1 MLRIENISMNVGTK
15 SLLDNVSVSFEPGKM
30 NLIIGPNGAG
40 KSTLVKIL
48 AGQMHASAG
57 KVFYGDAEL
66 STFTT
71 THLSKHRAVLSQ
83 NIFLAFPLKV
93 WEVVMMGRYPHF
105 ANRPGPTDEHAI
117 DEAMNIFDVH
127 QLRERDYTTLSG
139 GEKQRVHFARVLA
152 QLWYPTEREHRYLM
166 LDEPLTFLDVHYQFA
181 FMHTLKKLLQQP
193 DLTVVGVVHDLNL
206 AARFGDRILLLR
218 GGKALASG
226 AREQVLTQENIREAF
241 QLEPVIHKNEN
252 TGSFY
257 LFFE

>member
-1 MLRIENISMNVGTK
+1 MLRTENISLNIGAK
-15 SLLDNVSVSFEPGKM
+15 SLLEGISVSFDPGKI

-40 KSTLVKIL
+40 KSTLIKIL
-48 AGQMHASAG
+48 SGQHKPTSG
-57 KVFYGDAEL
+57 KVFYGNTDLDTL
-66 STFTT
+66 STAQ
-71 THLSKHRAVLSQ
+71 LSKNRAVLSQ

-105 ANRPGPTDEHAI
+105 ANRPGHADERAI
-117 DEAMNIFDVH
+117 DEAMAIFDVH

-152 QLWYPTEREHRYLM
+152 QLWYPAPSEYRYLM
-166 LDEPLTFLDVHYQFA
+166 LDEPLTFLDVHYQFG
-181 FMHTLKKLLQQP
+181 FMHTLKKLLEQP
-193 DLTVVGVVHDLNL
+193 DLVIVGVVHDLNL
-206 AARFGDRILLLR
+206 AARFGDKIVLLR
-218 GGKALASG
+218 DGKALAHG
-226 AREQVLTQENIREAF
+226 TREQVLTPNNIRTAF